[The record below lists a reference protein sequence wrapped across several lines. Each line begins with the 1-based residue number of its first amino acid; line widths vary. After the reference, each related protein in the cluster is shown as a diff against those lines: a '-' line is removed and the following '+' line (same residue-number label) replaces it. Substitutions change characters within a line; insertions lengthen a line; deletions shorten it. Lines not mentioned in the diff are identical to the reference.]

1 MAKINTKESLISYI
15 RRKLG
20 EPILRVELTDDHLD
34 DIIDEVIT
42 KFSEFAYDGQ
52 DIRHM
57 LIPIFSGVKE
67 YKLDS
72 RISSVMNL
80 KVKRTGVQFNII
92 EGFSIPAGYN
102 VVSSNLADTLK
113 VSDFETTLAKM
124 SYYDYLFDLVPNY
137 SFNSNNKLLVF
148 HEDMSAY
155 DKAIIEV
162 ALEYEP
168 ASNDMIFNHP
178 WIKDMC
184 VAEAKIQ
191 WGTNTGK
198 YSGSLINGMSIN
210 YENIKS
216 DGKEDRD
223 RLNEELLSRWSP
235 PLGVVVG

>member
-1 MAKINTKESLISYI
+1 MSYM
-15 RRKLG
+15 RRRLG
-20 EPILRVELTDDHLD
+20 EPVVRVELTDDQLD
-34 DIIDEVIT
+34 DIIDEVIL

-52 DIRHM
+52 DIRYM
-57 LIPIFSGVKE
+57 LIPIFPNVKE

-72 RISSVMNL
+72 RIASVINL

-92 EGFSIPAGYN
+92 EGFSIPEGYN
-102 VVSSNLADTLK
+102 LISSNIMDTMK

-124 SYYDYLFDLVPNY
+124 SYYDTIFDLVPNF

-148 HEDMSAY
+148 HEDMTKY

-168 ASNDMIFNHP
+168 GETDLIYNHS

-191 WGTNTGK
+191 WGQNTGK
-198 YSGSLINGMSIN
+198 FSGSLINGMTIN
-210 YENIKS
+210 YEDMKNE
-216 DGKEDRD
+216 GKEDRD
-223 RLNEELLSRWSP
+223 RLNEELLTRWSP
-235 PLGVVVG
+235 PLGIVVG